1 MIRRILIVAC
11 AAAVVAAV
19 IWLAVRGLPGGGAV
33 AQAPAQGARPVAV
46 EVATAVKKTSPVK
59 LAALGNVA
67 PIASVAVRPRIDSEI
82 TAVEFADG
90 AMVRHGDVLVRLD
103 SRAIDAQIKQ
113 AEGNLSRDQ
122 AQLEGAERDMRR
134 YTELVG
140 KGATPILN
148 LDNAKTQVGTFTGAI
163 KADQAQLEN
172 LKVLLSYCTIKAPIN
187 GRISAAALKVGNFV
201 RIADS
206 QPIATI
212 IQIAPIYVTF
222 TVPQASLPDIRK
234 ALAAETATVAA
245 TTPGE
250 SRAASGAVTMIENTV
265 DAVTGLV
272 TIRATMPNTDDLLW
286 PGTLV
291 NVQLT
296 LRDEESV
303 VVPSAALQISQQG
316 TFVFVVKDGKAAVQ
330 PVKVARVTGK
340 ETALES
346 GLQGGETV
354 VTDGFLQLTNG
365 ARVVVRG
372 NKPDA

>member
-1 MIRRILIVAC
+1 MIKKFLVLAC
-11 AAAVVAAV
+11 AAAVVAGGV
-19 IWLAVRGLPGGGAV
+19 WIFTHGLPGGAV
-33 AQAPAQGARPVAV
+33 AQAPSEPRPVAV
-46 EVATAVKKTSPVK
+46 EVAAAVKKRSPVQ
-59 LAALGNVA
+59 LNALGNVS

-90 AMVRHGDVLVRLD
+90 AMVKQGDVLVRLD
-103 SRAIDAQIKQ
+103 SRDIDARIKQ
-113 AEGNLSRDQ
+113 AEGNLARDQ

-172 LKVLLSYCTIKAPIN
+172 LRVLLSYCTIRAPIT

-201 RIADS
+201 RVADS

-212 IQIAPIYVTF
+212 IQTAPIYVTF

-234 ALAAETATVAA
+234 AVAAEGAMVEALPA
-245 TTPGE
+245 GE
-250 SRAASGAVTMIENTV
+250 THPASGAVTMIENTV
-265 DAVTGLV
+265 DPMTGLV
-272 TIRATMPNTDDLLW
+272 TVRATMPNTDDLLW

-291 NVQLT
+291 NVKLT
-296 LRDEESV
+296 LRNEEAV
-303 VVPSAALQISQQG
+303 VVPSAALQASQQG
-316 TFVFVVKDGKAAVQ
+316 SFVFVIKDGKAVVQ
-330 PVKVARVTGK
+330 PVKIARVTGR
-340 ETALES
+340 EAALES
-346 GLQGGETV
+346 GLEGGETV

-365 ARVVVRG
+365 ARVVIRG
-372 NKPDA
+372 KPAS

>member
-1 MIRRILIVAC
+1 MIKRIVLVIC
-11 AAAVVAAV
+11 AAAVVAGA
-19 IWLAVRGLPGGGAV
+19 IWFAVRGFPGGAV
-33 AQAPAQGARPVAV
+33 AQAPGQGPRPVAV
-46 EVATAVKKTSPVK
+46 EVATAVKKKTPVQ
-59 LAALGNVA
+59 LNALGNVS

-90 AMVRHGDVLVRLD
+90 AMVQKDDVLLRLD

-113 AEGNLSRDQ
+113 AEGNLARDQ
-122 AQLEGAERDMRR
+122 AQLEGAERDVRR

-172 LKVLLSYCTIKAPIN
+172 LKVLLSYCTIRAPIS
-187 GRISAAALKVGNFV
+187 GRISVAALKVGNFV
-201 RIADS
+201 RVADS
-206 QPIATI
+206 QPIATL

-234 ALAAETATVAA
+234 ALASETATVEA
-245 TTPGE
+245 TTQGDDR
-250 SRAASGAVTMIENTV
+250 STSGVVTMIENTV
-265 DAVTGLV
+265 DAMTGLV
-272 TIRATMPNTDDLLW
+272 TIRATMPNTNDVLW

-296 LRDEESV
+296 LRDEEAV
-303 VVPSAALQISQQG
+303 VVPSSAVQISQQG
-316 TFVFVVKDGKAAVQ
+316 TFVFVVKDGKAVVQ
-330 PVKVARVTGK
+330 PVKVARLAGK
-340 ETALES
+340 ETVLES

-354 VTDGFLQLTNG
+354 VTDGFLLLTNG
-365 ARVVVRG
+365 ARVTVRG
-372 NKPDA
+372 SKPEA

>member
-1 MIRRILIVAC
+1 MIKRIVLVIC
-11 AAAVVAAV
+11 AAAVVAGA
-19 IWLAVRGLPGGGAV
+19 IWFAVRGFPGGAV
-33 AQAPAQGARPVAV
+33 AQAPGQGPRPVAV
-46 EVATAVKKTSPVK
+46 EVATAVKKKTPVQ
-59 LAALGNVA
+59 LNALGNVS

-90 AMVRHGDVLVRLD
+90 AIVQKDDVLLRLD

-113 AEGNLSRDQ
+113 GEGNLARDQ
-122 AQLEGAERDMRR
+122 AQLEGAERDVRR

-172 LKVLLSYCTIKAPIN
+172 LKVLLSYCTIRAPIS
-187 GRISAAALKVGNFV
+187 GRISAAAVKVGNFV
-201 RIADS
+201 RVADA

-222 TVPQASLPDIRK
+222 TVPQSSLSDIRK
-234 ALAAETATVAA
+234 ALGSETATVEA
-245 TTPGE
+245 TTPGDTR
-250 SRAASGAVTMIENTV
+250 SASGAVTMIENTV
-265 DAVTGLV
+265 DAMTGLV

-296 LRDEESV
+296 LRNEESV
-303 VVPSAALQISQQG
+303 VVPSSALQISQQG
-316 TFVFVVKDGKAAVQ
+316 TFVFVVKDGKASVQ
-330 PVKVARVTGK
+330 PVKVARLMGK

-354 VTDGFLQLTNG
+354 VTDGFLLLTNG
-365 ARVVVRG
+365 ARVAVRG

>member
-1 MIRRILIVAC
+1 MTRRILLVALATAIA
-11 AAAVVAAV
+11 AAAVWVV
-19 IWLAVRGLPGGGAV
+19 VRGIPGGAV
-33 AQAPAQGARPVAV
+33 AQAPSQGARPVAV
-46 EVATAVKKTSPVK
+46 EVATAVKKKSPVQ
-59 LAALGNVA
+59 LSSLGNVS

-82 TAVEFADG
+82 TAIEFADG
-90 AMVRHGDVLVRLD
+90 AMVRQGDVLVRLD
-103 SRAIDAQIKQ
+103 SRAIDAQIQQ
-113 AEGNLSRDQ
+113 AEGNLARDQ

-134 YTELVG
+134 YTDLVA

-148 LDNAKTQVGTFTGAI
+148 LDNAKTQVGTFAGAI
-163 KADQAQLEN
+163 KADQAQIQN
-172 LKVLLSYCTIKAPIN
+172 LKVQLSYCTIKAPIS
-187 GRISAAALKVGNFV
+187 GRISVAALKVGNFV
-201 RIADS
+201 RVADS

-234 ALAAETATVAA
+234 ALAAETATVMAI
-245 TTPGE
+245 TPGE
-250 SRAASGAVTMIENTV
+250 SRSASGAVTMIENTV
-265 DAVTGLV
+265 DGMTGLV

-296 LRDEESV
+296 LRDEEAV
-303 VVPSAALQISQQG
+303 VVPTAAVQVSQQG
-316 TFVFVVKDGKAAVQ
+316 TFVFVVRDGKAAVQ
-330 PVKVARVTGK
+330 AVKVARVAGRDTV
-340 ETALES
+340 LES

-365 ARVVVRG
+365 ARVAVRG

>member
-1 MIRRILIVAC
+1 MIRRILVLAC
-11 AAAVVAAV
+11 VVVLAAAGV
-19 IWLAVRGLPGGGAV
+19 WLAVFGLPGRTA
-33 AQAPAQGARPVAV
+33 AQAPNQGPRPVAV
-46 EVATAVKKTSPVK
+46 EVAKAIKKTSPVT
-59 LAALGNVA
+59 LSAIGNVS

-90 AMVRHGDVLVRLD
+90 ALVRQGDVLVRLD
-103 SRAIDAQIKQ
+103 SRAVDAQIQQ
-113 AEGNLSRDQ
+113 AEGNLARDQ

-134 YTELVG
+134 YTDLVA

-148 LDNAKTQVGTFTGAI
+148 LDNAKTQVGTFAGAI
-163 KADQAQLEN
+163 KADQAQIQN
-172 LKVLLSYCTIKAPIN
+172 LKVLLSYCTIKAPIS

-201 RIADS
+201 RVADA

-234 ALAAETATVAA
+234 ALAAETATVEAL
-245 TTPGE
+245 TPGE
-250 SRAASGAVTMIENTV
+250 SRSASGAVTMIENTV
-265 DAVTGLV
+265 DAMTGLV

-296 LRDEESV
+296 LRAEEAVVIPSV
-303 VVPSAALQISQQG
+303 SVQISQQG

-330 PVKVARVTGK
+330 PVKVARVSGK
-340 ETALES
+340 DTVLES

-354 VTDGFLQLTNG
+354 VTDGFLLLTNG
-365 ARVVVRG
+365 ASVVVRG
-372 NKPDA
+372 GKPDA

>member
-1 MIRRILIVAC
+1 MTRRILLVALATAIA
-11 AAAVVAAV
+11 AAAVWVV
-19 IWLAVRGLPGGGAV
+19 VRGIPGGAV
-33 AQAPAQGARPVAV
+33 AQAPSQGARPVAV
-46 EVATAVKKTSPVK
+46 EVATAVKKKSPVQ
-59 LAALGNVA
+59 LSALGNVS

-82 TAVEFADG
+82 TAIEFADG
-90 AMVRHGDVLVRLD
+90 AMVRQGDVLVRLD
-103 SRAIDAQIKQ
+103 SRAIDAQIQQ
-113 AEGNLSRDQ
+113 AEGNLARDQ

-134 YTELVG
+134 YTDLVA

-148 LDNAKTQVGTFTGAI
+148 LDNAKTQVGTFAGAI
-163 KADQAQLEN
+163 KADQAQIQN
-172 LKVLLSYCTIKAPIN
+172 LKVLLSYCTIKAPIS
-187 GRISAAALKVGNFV
+187 GRISVAALKVGNFV
-201 RIADS
+201 RVADS

-234 ALAAETATVAA
+234 ALAAETATVMAI
-245 TTPGE
+245 TPGE
-250 SRAASGAVTMIENTV
+250 SRSASGAVTMIENTV
-265 DAVTGLV
+265 DGMTGLV

-296 LRDEESV
+296 LRDEEAV
-303 VVPSAALQISQQG
+303 VVPTAAVQVSQQG
-316 TFVFVVKDGKAAVQ
+316 TFVFVVRDGKAAVQ
-330 PVKVARVTGK
+330 PVKVARVAGR
-340 ETALES
+340 ETVLES
-346 GLQGGETV
+346 GLQGGEIV

>member
-1 MIRRILIVAC
+1 MTRRILVVALVTAIA
-11 AAAVVAAV
+11 AAAVWVV
-19 IWLAVRGLPGGGAV
+19 VRGIPGGAV
-33 AQAPAQGARPVAV
+33 AQAPSQGARPVAV
-46 EVATAVKKTSPVK
+46 EVATAVKKKSPVQ
-59 LAALGNVA
+59 LSALGNVS

-82 TAVEFADG
+82 TAIEFADG
-90 AMVRHGDVLVRLD
+90 AMVRQGDVLVRLD
-103 SRAIDAQIKQ
+103 SRAIDAQIQQ
-113 AEGNLSRDQ
+113 AEGNLARDQ

-134 YTELVG
+134 YTDLVA

-148 LDNAKTQVGTFTGAI
+148 LDNAKTQVGTFPGAI
-163 KADQAQLEN
+163 KADQAQIQN
-172 LKVLLSYCTIKAPIN
+172 LKVQLSYCTIKAPIS
-187 GRISAAALKVGNFV
+187 GRISVAALKVGNFV
-201 RIADS
+201 RVADS

-234 ALAAETATVAA
+234 ALGAETATVMAI
-245 TTPGE
+245 TPGE
-250 SRAASGAVTMIENTV
+250 SRSASGAVTMIENTV
-265 DAVTGLV
+265 DGMTGLV

-296 LRDEESV
+296 LRDEEAV
-303 VVPSAALQISQQG
+303 VVPTAAVQVSQQG
-316 TFVFVVKDGKAAVQ
+316 TFVFVVRDGKAAVQ
-330 PVKVARVTGK
+330 PVKVARVAGR
-340 ETALES
+340 ETVLES

-365 ARVVVRG
+365 ARVAVRG

>member
-1 MIRRILIVAC
+1 MTRRILVVALVTAIA
-11 AAAVVAAV
+11 AAAVWVV
-19 IWLAVRGLPGGGAV
+19 VRGIPGGAV
-33 AQAPAQGARPVAV
+33 AQAPSQGARPVAV
-46 EVATAVKKTSPVK
+46 EVATAVKKKSPVQ
-59 LAALGNVA
+59 LSALGNVS

-82 TAVEFADG
+82 TAIEFADG
-90 AMVRHGDVLVRLD
+90 AMVRQGDVLVRLD
-103 SRAIDAQIKQ
+103 SRAIDAQIQQ
-113 AEGNLSRDQ
+113 AEGNLARDQ

-134 YTELVG
+134 YTDLVA

-148 LDNAKTQVGTFTGAI
+148 LDNAKTQVGTFAGAI
-163 KADQAQLEN
+163 KADQAQIQN
-172 LKVLLSYCTIKAPIN
+172 LKVQLSYCTIKAPIS
-187 GRISAAALKVGNFV
+187 GRISVAALKVGNFV
-201 RIADS
+201 RVADS

-234 ALAAETATVAA
+234 ALAAETATVIAI
-245 TTPGE
+245 TPGE
-250 SRAASGAVTMIENTV
+250 SRSASGAVTMIENTV
-265 DAVTGLV
+265 DGMTGLV

-296 LRDEESV
+296 LRDEEAV
-303 VVPSAALQISQQG
+303 VVPTAAVQVSQQG
-316 TFVFVVKDGKAAVQ
+316 TFVFVVRDGKAAVQ
-330 PVKVARVTGK
+330 PVKVARVAGR
-340 ETALES
+340 ETVLES

-365 ARVVVRG
+365 ARVAVRG

>member
-1 MIRRILIVAC
+1 MTRRILVVALATAIA
-11 AAAVVAAV
+11 AAAVWIV
-19 IWLAVRGLPGGGAV
+19 VRGIPGGAV
-33 AQAPAQGARPVAV
+33 AQAPSQGARPVAV
-46 EVATAVKKTSPVK
+46 EVATAVKKKSPVQ
-59 LAALGNVA
+59 LSALGNVS

-82 TAVEFADG
+82 TAIEFADG
-90 AMVRHGDVLVRLD
+90 AMVRQGDVLVRLD
-103 SRAIDAQIKQ
+103 SRAIDAQIQQ
-113 AEGNLSRDQ
+113 AEGNLARDQ

-134 YTELVG
+134 YTDLVA

-148 LDNAKTQVGTFTGAI
+148 LDNAKTQVGTFAGAI
-163 KADQAQLEN
+163 KADQAQIQN
-172 LKVLLSYCTIKAPIN
+172 LKVQLSYCTIKAPIS
-187 GRISAAALKVGNFV
+187 GRISVAALKVGNFV
-201 RIADS
+201 RVADS

-234 ALAAETATVAA
+234 ALAAETATVIAI
-245 TTPGE
+245 TPGE
-250 SRAASGAVTMIENTV
+250 SRSASGAVTMIENTV
-265 DAVTGLV
+265 DGMTGLV

-296 LRDEESV
+296 LRDEEAV
-303 VVPSAALQISQQG
+303 VVPTAAVQVSQQG
-316 TFVFVVKDGKAAVQ
+316 TFVFVVRDGKAAVQ
-330 PVKVARVTGK
+330 PVKVARVAGR
-340 ETALES
+340 ETVLES

-365 ARVVVRG
+365 ARVAVRG

>member
-1 MIRRILIVAC
+1 MTRRILVVALVTAIA
-11 AAAVVAAV
+11 AAAVWVV
-19 IWLAVRGLPGGGAV
+19 VRGIPGGAV
-33 AQAPAQGARPVAV
+33 AQAPSQGARPVAV
-46 EVATAVKKTSPVK
+46 EVATAVKKKSPVQ
-59 LAALGNVA
+59 LSALGNVS

-82 TAVEFADG
+82 TAIEFADG
-90 AMVRHGDVLVRLD
+90 AMVRQGDVLVRLD
-103 SRAIDAQIKQ
+103 SRAIDAQIQQ
-113 AEGNLSRDQ
+113 AEGNLARDQ

-134 YTELVG
+134 YTDLVA

-148 LDNAKTQVGTFTGAI
+148 LDNAKTQVGTFAGAI
-163 KADQAQLEN
+163 KADQAQIQN
-172 LKVLLSYCTIKAPIN
+172 LKVQLSYCTIKAPIS
-187 GRISAAALKVGNFV
+187 GRISVAALKVGNFV
-201 RIADS
+201 RVADS

-234 ALAAETATVAA
+234 ALAAETATVIAI
-245 TTPGE
+245 TPGE
-250 SRAASGAVTMIENTV
+250 SRSASGAVTMIENTV
-265 DAVTGLV
+265 DGMTGLV

-296 LRDEESV
+296 LRDEEAV
-303 VVPSAALQISQQG
+303 VVPTAAVQVSQQG
-316 TFVFVVKDGKAAVQ
+316 TFVFVVRDGKAAVQ
-330 PVKVARVTGK
+330 PVKVARVAGRDTV
-340 ETALES
+340 LES

-365 ARVVVRG
+365 ARVAVRG

>member
-1 MIRRILIVAC
+1 MTRRILLVALATAIA
-11 AAAVVAAV
+11 AAAVWVV
-19 IWLAVRGLPGGGAV
+19 VRGIPGGAV
-33 AQAPAQGARPVAV
+33 AQAPSQGARPVAV
-46 EVATAVKKTSPVK
+46 EVATAVKKKSPVQ
-59 LAALGNVA
+59 LSALGNVS

-82 TAVEFADG
+82 TAIEFADG
-90 AMVRHGDVLVRLD
+90 AMVRQGDVLVRLD
-103 SRAIDAQIKQ
+103 SRAIDAQIQQ
-113 AEGNLSRDQ
+113 AEGNLARDQ

-134 YTELVG
+134 YTDLVA

-148 LDNAKTQVGTFTGAI
+148 LDNAKTQVGTFAGAI
-163 KADQAQLEN
+163 KADQAQIQN
-172 LKVLLSYCTIKAPIN
+172 LKVLLSYCTIKAPIS
-187 GRISAAALKVGNFV
+187 GRISVAALKVGNFV
-201 RIADS
+201 RVADS

-234 ALAAETATVAA
+234 ALAAETATVMAI
-245 TTPGE
+245 TPGE
-250 SRAASGAVTMIENTV
+250 SRSASGAVTMIENTV
-265 DAVTGLV
+265 DGMTGLV

-296 LRDEESV
+296 LRDEEAV
-303 VVPSAALQISQQG
+303 VVPTAAVQVSQQG
-316 TFVFVVKDGKAAVQ
+316 TFVFVVRDGKAAVQ
-330 PVKVARVTGK
+330 PVKVARVAGR
-340 ETALES
+340 ETVLES

-365 ARVVVRG
+365 ARVAVRG

>member
-1 MIRRILIVAC
+1 MTRRILVVALVTAIA
-11 AAAVVAAV
+11 AAAVWVV
-19 IWLAVRGLPGGGAV
+19 VRGIPGGAV
-33 AQAPAQGARPVAV
+33 AQAPSQGARPVAV
-46 EVATAVKKTSPVK
+46 EVATAVKKKSPVQ
-59 LAALGNVA
+59 LSALGNVS

-82 TAVEFADG
+82 TAIEFADG
-90 AMVRHGDVLVRLD
+90 AMVRQGDVLVRLD
-103 SRAIDAQIKQ
+103 SRAIDAQIQQ
-113 AEGNLSRDQ
+113 AEGNLARDQ

-134 YTELVG
+134 YTDLVA

-148 LDNAKTQVGTFTGAI
+148 LDNAKTQVGTFAGAI
-163 KADQAQLEN
+163 KADQAQIQN
-172 LKVLLSYCTIKAPIN
+172 LKVLLSYCTIKAPIS
-187 GRISAAALKVGNFV
+187 GRISVAALKVGNFV
-201 RIADS
+201 RVADS

-234 ALAAETATVAA
+234 ALAAETATVMAI
-245 TTPGE
+245 TPGE
-250 SRAASGAVTMIENTV
+250 SRSASGAVTMIENTV
-265 DAVTGLV
+265 DGMTGLV

-296 LRDEESV
+296 LRDEEAV
-303 VVPSAALQISQQG
+303 VVPTAAVQVSQQG
-316 TFVFVVKDGKAAVQ
+316 TFVFVVRDGKAAVQ
-330 PVKVARVTGK
+330 PVKVARVAGRDTV
-340 ETALES
+340 LES
-346 GLQGGETV
+346 GLQGGEIV

>member
-1 MIRRILIVAC
+1 MTRRILVVALVTAIA
-11 AAAVVAAV
+11 AAAVWVV
-19 IWLAVRGLPGGGAV
+19 VRGIPGGAV
-33 AQAPAQGARPVAV
+33 AQAPSQGARPVAV
-46 EVATAVKKTSPVK
+46 EVATAVKKKSPVQ
-59 LAALGNVA
+59 LSALGNVS

-82 TAVEFADG
+82 TAIEFADG
-90 AMVRHGDVLVRLD
+90 AMVRQGDVLVRLD
-103 SRAIDAQIKQ
+103 SRAIDAQIQQ
-113 AEGNLSRDQ
+113 AEGNLARDQ

-134 YTELVG
+134 YTDLVA

-148 LDNAKTQVGTFTGAI
+148 LDNAKTQVGTFAGAI
-163 KADQAQLEN
+163 KADQAQIQN
-172 LKVLLSYCTIKAPIN
+172 LKVQLSYCTIKAPIS
-187 GRISAAALKVGNFV
+187 GRISVAALKVGNFV
-201 RIADS
+201 RVADS

-234 ALAAETATVAA
+234 ALGAETATVMAI
-245 TTPGE
+245 TPGE
-250 SRAASGAVTMIENTV
+250 SRSASGAVTMIENTV
-265 DAVTGLV
+265 DGMTGLV

-296 LRDEESV
+296 LRDEEAV
-303 VVPSAALQISQQG
+303 VVPTAAVQVSQQG
-316 TFVFVVKDGKAAVQ
+316 TFVFVVRDGKAAVQ
-330 PVKVARVTGK
+330 PVKVARVAGR
-340 ETALES
+340 ETVLES

-365 ARVVVRG
+365 ARVAVRG

>member
-1 MIRRILIVAC
+1 MTRRILVVALVTAIA
-11 AAAVVAAV
+11 AAAVWVV
-19 IWLAVRGLPGGGAV
+19 VRGIPGGAV
-33 AQAPAQGARPVAV
+33 AQAPSQGARPVAV
-46 EVATAVKKTSPVK
+46 EVATAVKKKSPVQ
-59 LAALGNVA
+59 LSALGNVS

-82 TAVEFADG
+82 TAIEFADG
-90 AMVRHGDVLVRLD
+90 AMVRQGDVLVRLD
-103 SRAIDAQIKQ
+103 SRAIDAQIQQ
-113 AEGNLSRDQ
+113 AEGNLARDQ

-134 YTELVG
+134 YTDLVA

-148 LDNAKTQVGTFTGAI
+148 LDNAKTQVGTFAGAI
-163 KADQAQLEN
+163 KADQAQIQN
-172 LKVLLSYCTIKAPIN
+172 LKVQLSYCTIKAPIS
-187 GRISAAALKVGNFV
+187 GRISVAALKVGNFV
-201 RIADS
+201 RVADS

-234 ALAAETATVAA
+234 ALAAETATVMAI
-245 TTPGE
+245 TPGE
-250 SRAASGAVTMIENTV
+250 SRSASGAVTMIENTV
-265 DAVTGLV
+265 DGMTGLV

-296 LRDEESV
+296 LRDEEAV
-303 VVPSAALQISQQG
+303 VVPTAAVQVSQQG
-316 TFVFVVKDGKAAVQ
+316 TFVFVVRDRKAAVQ
-330 PVKVARVTGK
+330 PVKVARVAGR
-340 ETALES
+340 ETVLES

-365 ARVVVRG
+365 ARVAVRG

>member
-1 MIRRILIVAC
+1 MTRRILLVALATAIA
-11 AAAVVAAV
+11 AAAVWVV
-19 IWLAVRGLPGGGAV
+19 VRGIPGGAV
-33 AQAPAQGARPVAV
+33 AQAPSQGARPVAV
-46 EVATAVKKTSPVK
+46 EVATAVKKKSPVQ
-59 LAALGNVA
+59 LSALGNVS

-82 TAVEFADG
+82 TAIEFADG
-90 AMVRHGDVLVRLD
+90 AMVRQGDVLVRLD
-103 SRAIDAQIKQ
+103 SRAIDAQIQQ
-113 AEGNLSRDQ
+113 AEGNLARDQ

-134 YTELVG
+134 YTDLVA

-148 LDNAKTQVGTFTGAI
+148 LDNAKTQVGTFAGAI
-163 KADQAQLEN
+163 KADQAQIQN
-172 LKVLLSYCTIKAPIN
+172 LKVLLSYCTIKAPIS
-187 GRISAAALKVGNFV
+187 GRISVAALKVGNFV
-201 RIADS
+201 RVADS

-234 ALAAETATVAA
+234 ALAAETATVMAI
-245 TTPGE
+245 TPGE
-250 SRAASGAVTMIENTV
+250 SRSASGAVTMIENTV
-265 DAVTGLV
+265 DGMTGLV

-296 LRDEESV
+296 LRDEEAV
-303 VVPSAALQISQQG
+303 VVPTAAVQVSQQG
-316 TFVFVVKDGKAAVQ
+316 TFVFVVRDGKAAVQ
-330 PVKVARVTGK
+330 PVKVARVAGR
-340 ETALES
+340 ETVLES

>member
-1 MIRRILIVAC
+1 MIKRILLVTL
-11 AAAVVAAV
+11 AAAVVAGAA
-19 IWLAVRGLPGGGAV
+19 WFAVRGFPGGAV
-33 AQAPAQGARPVAV
+33 AQAPSQGPRPVAI
-46 EVATAVKKTSPVK
+46 EVATAVKKKTPVQ
-59 LAALGNVA
+59 LSAIGNVS

-90 AMVRHGDVLVRLD
+90 AMVQKDDVLLRLD

-113 AEGNLSRDQ
+113 AEGNLARDQ

-172 LKVLLSYCTIKAPIN
+172 LRVLLSYHTIRAPIS
-187 GRISAAALKVGNFV
+187 GRISAAAVKVGNFV
-201 RIADS
+201 RVADA

-222 TVPQASLPDIRK
+222 TVPQNTLPDIRK
-234 ALAAETATVAA
+234 ALASESATVEA
-245 TTPGE
+245 TTPGD
-250 SRAASGAVTMIENTV
+250 SRSASGAVTMIENTV
-265 DAVTGLV
+265 DAMTGLV
-272 TIRATMPNTDDLLW
+272 TIRATMPNTDELLW

-296 LRDEESV
+296 LREEEGV
-303 VVPSAALQISQQG
+303 VVPSAAMQVSQQG
-316 TFVFVVKDGKAAVQ
+316 TFVFVVKDGKAFVQ
-330 PVKVARVTGK
+330 PVKVARVIGK

-354 VTDGFLQLTNG
+354 VTDGFLLLTNG
-365 ARVVVRG
+365 ATVAARG
-372 NKPDA
+372 DKPGA

>member
-1 MIRRILIVAC
+1 MIKRIFLLTC
-11 AAAVVAAV
+11 VAALIAAGV
-19 IWLAVRGLPGGGAV
+19 WLGMRWLPGGAV
-33 AQAPAQGARPVAV
+33 AQGPGQGPRPVAV
-46 EVATAVKKTSPVK
+46 EVATAVKKKSPVM
-59 LAALGNVA
+59 LSAIGNVS

-90 AMVRHGDVLVRLD
+90 AMVQQGDVLVRLD
-103 SRAIDAQIKQ
+103 SRTIDAQIKQ
-113 AEGNLSRDQ
+113 AEGNLARDQ

-134 YTELVG
+134 YSDLVT

-148 LDNAKTQVGTFTGAI
+148 LDNAKTQVGTYTGAI

-172 LKVLLSYCTIKAPIN
+172 LKVQLSYCTIKAPIT
-187 GRISAAALKVGNFV
+187 GRISVAAVKVGNFV
-201 RIADS
+201 RIADV

-222 TVPQASLPDIRK
+222 TVPQQSLPDIRK
-234 ALAAETATVAA
+234 ALGSETATVEA
-245 TTPGE
+245 TTPGD
-250 SRAASGAVTMIENTV
+250 SRSASGSVTMIENSV
-265 DAVTGLV
+265 DAMTGLV

-296 LRDEESV
+296 LRDEEAV
-303 VVPSAALQISQQG
+303 VVPTAAVQISQQG
-316 TFVFVVKDGKAAVQ
+316 TFVFVIKDGKAVVQ

-346 GLQGGETV
+346 GLQGDETV
-354 VTDGFLQLTNG
+354 VTDGFLLLTNG
-365 ARVVVRG
+365 ARVVIRG
-372 NKPDA
+372 NKPAA

>member
-1 MIRRILIVAC
+1 MTRRILLVALATAIA
-11 AAAVVAAV
+11 AAAVWVV
-19 IWLAVRGLPGGGAV
+19 VRGIPGGAV
-33 AQAPAQGARPVAV
+33 AQAPSQGARPVAV
-46 EVATAVKKTSPVK
+46 EVATAVKKKSPVQ
-59 LAALGNVA
+59 LSSLGNVS

-82 TAVEFADG
+82 TAIEFADG
-90 AMVRHGDVLVRLD
+90 AMVRQGDVLVRLD
-103 SRAIDAQIKQ
+103 SRAIDAQIQQ
-113 AEGNLSRDQ
+113 AEGNLARDQ

-134 YTELVG
+134 YTDLVA

-148 LDNAKTQVGTFTGAI
+148 LDNAKTQVGTFAGAI
-163 KADQAQLEN
+163 KADQAQIQN
-172 LKVLLSYCTIKAPIN
+172 LKVLLSYCTIKAPIS

-201 RIADS
+201 RVADS

-234 ALAAETATVAA
+234 ALAAETATVMAI
-245 TTPGE
+245 TPGE
-250 SRAASGAVTMIENTV
+250 SRSASGAVTMIENTV
-265 DAVTGLV
+265 DGMTGLV

-296 LRDEESV
+296 LRDEEAV
-303 VVPSAALQISQQG
+303 VVPTAAVQVSQQG
-316 TFVFVVKDGKAAVQ
+316 TFVFVLRDGKAAVQ
-330 PVKVARVTGK
+330 AVKVARVAGR
-340 ETALES
+340 ETVLES

-365 ARVVVRG
+365 ARVAVRG

>member
-1 MIRRILIVAC
+1 MTRRILVVALVTAIA
-11 AAAVVAAV
+11 AAAVWVV
-19 IWLAVRGLPGGGAV
+19 VRGIPGGAV
-33 AQAPAQGARPVAV
+33 AQAPSQGARPVAV
-46 EVATAVKKTSPVK
+46 EVATAVKKKSPVQ
-59 LAALGNVA
+59 LSALGNVS

-82 TAVEFADG
+82 TAIEFADG
-90 AMVRHGDVLVRLD
+90 AMVRQGDVLVRLD
-103 SRAIDAQIKQ
+103 SRAIDAQIQQ
-113 AEGNLSRDQ
+113 AEGNLARDQ

-134 YTELVG
+134 YTDLVA

-148 LDNAKTQVGTFTGAI
+148 LDNAKTQVGTFAGAI
-163 KADQAQLEN
+163 KADQAQIQN
-172 LKVLLSYCTIKAPIN
+172 LKVLLSYCTIKAPIS
-187 GRISAAALKVGNFV
+187 GRISVAALKVGNFV
-201 RIADS
+201 RVADS

-234 ALAAETATVAA
+234 ALAAETATVMAI
-245 TTPGE
+245 TPGE
-250 SRAASGAVTMIENTV
+250 SRSASGAVTMIENTV
-265 DAVTGLV
+265 DGMTGLV

-296 LRDEESV
+296 LRDEEAV
-303 VVPSAALQISQQG
+303 VVPTAAVQVSQQG
-316 TFVFVVKDGKAAVQ
+316 TFVFVVRDGKAAVQ
-330 PVKVARVTGK
+330 PVKVARVAGR
-340 ETALES
+340 ETVLES

-365 ARVVVRG
+365 ARVAVRG

>member
-1 MIRRILIVAC
+1 MTRRILLVALATAIA
-11 AAAVVAAV
+11 AAAVWVV
-19 IWLAVRGLPGGGAV
+19 VRGIPGGAV
-33 AQAPAQGARPVAV
+33 AQAPSQGARPVAV
-46 EVATAVKKTSPVK
+46 EVATAVKKKSPVQ
-59 LAALGNVA
+59 LSSLGNVS

-82 TAVEFADG
+82 TAIEFADG
-90 AMVRHGDVLVRLD
+90 AMVRQGDVLVRLD
-103 SRAIDAQIKQ
+103 SRAIDAQIQQ
-113 AEGNLSRDQ
+113 AEGNLARDQ

-134 YTELVG
+134 YTDLVA

-148 LDNAKTQVGTFTGAI
+148 LDNAKTQVGTFAGAI
-163 KADQAQLEN
+163 KADQAQIQN
-172 LKVLLSYCTIKAPIN
+172 LKVQLSYCTIKAPIS
-187 GRISAAALKVGNFV
+187 GRISVAALKVGNFV
-201 RIADS
+201 RVADS

-234 ALAAETATVAA
+234 ALAAETATVMAI
-245 TTPGE
+245 TPGE
-250 SRAASGAVTMIENTV
+250 SRSASGAVTMIENTV
-265 DAVTGLV
+265 DGMTGLV

-296 LRDEESV
+296 LRDEEAV
-303 VVPSAALQISQQG
+303 VVPTAAVQVSQQG
-316 TFVFVVKDGKAAVQ
+316 TFVFVLRDGKAAVQ
-330 PVKVARVTGK
+330 AVKVARVAGR
-340 ETALES
+340 ETVLES

-365 ARVVVRG
+365 ARVAVRG